1 MKLYQTLKFKV
12 HRTGWPVLVRLAML
26 TQPCRAV
33 GTFVVL
39 DLTMASPA
47 AFMQAL
53 LSTWKI
59 ITNICGSVGHLY
71 LWVYIARAP
80 CS

>member
-1 MKLYQTLKFKV
+1 MASIGKAGNVDTALQ
-12 HRTGWPVLVRLAML
+12 G
-26 TQPCRAV
+26 V

-39 DLTMASPA
+39 DLTMVSPA

-71 LWVYIARAP
+71 LWVYIARTP

>member
-1 MKLYQTLKFKV
+1 MASIGKASNVDTALQGRGNL
-12 HRTGWPVLVRLAML
+12 R
-26 TQPCRAV
+26 
-33 GTFVVL
+33 VL

-47 AFMQAL
+47 VFRQAL
-53 LSTWKI
+53 LSMWKI

-71 LWVYIARAP
+71 LWVYIASAP